1 MQKVAVSLI
10 WIAVDLKKPLMQ
22 QKKVM
27 LLYLVIGG
35 TSMSL
40 SGKGWGELAGKGAYP
55 TMRRRI

>member
-27 LLYLVIGG
+27 LLYL
-35 TSMSL
+35 
-40 SGKGWGELAGKGAYP
+40 
-55 TMRRRI
+55 